1 MSPLANSSTILFSC
15 AWVWGR
21 MKKNGRKN
29 IIKRKR
35 INERVFFM
43 NAKIIKWVGKCLA
56 NGNGNQV
63 LERNEIIR
71 KLMSEIMKTLL
82 SLHDFEQKAKMI
94 NRALIRKKLVQQL
107 YAFNLRQGEAVVNV
121 VKERESIPDVTKR
134 LEESLEETY
143 KLYHYLLRL
152 VVDLTEYARRRLNAG
167 MLKQLPTEED
177 LHPNMRFV
185 ENKFAD
191 AMRHNIALKLYLSDH
206 EVKKGVEFSWLN
218 LYPEVL
224 KDIYTKLTESD
235 LYKEYMSKETV
246 TWEDDRELW
255 RSVMR
260 DFVLGNEELEAM
272 MEDYSIFWT
281 DDLEIVL
288 SFVMKTI
295 RRAQEEDGALI
306 TLMPKYKEE
315 EDAEFAK
322 DLLVKAIAEQE
333 KARKLVAN
341 QTKNWDVDRLSLIDM
356 TIMQLAITEFLD
368 FPTIPYTVTL
378 NEYIEIAKM
387 YSTEQAPTFI
397 NGVLDAVYKK
407 LDKEG
412 EVMKVKI
419 LKKEE

>member
-1 MSPLANSSTILFSC
+1 
-15 AWVWGR
+15 
-21 MKKNGRKN
+21 
-29 IIKRKR
+29 
-35 INERVFFM
+35 
-43 NAKIIKWVGKCLA
+43 
-56 NGNGNQV
+56 
-63 LERNEIIR
+63 
-71 KLMSEIMKTLL
+71 MKTLL

-255 RSVMR
+255 RGVMR

>member
-29 IIKRKR
+29 IMKRKR

>member
-107 YAFNLRQGEAVVNV
+107 YAFNLRQGETVVNV

>member
-1 MSPLANSSTILFSC
+1 
-15 AWVWGR
+15 

-29 IIKRKR
+29 IMKRKR

-107 YAFNLRQGEAVVNV
+107 YAFNLRQGEAVMNV

-167 MLKQLPTEED
+167 MMKQLPTEED

>member
-1 MSPLANSSTILFSC
+1 M
-15 AWVWGR
+15 
-21 MKKNGRKN
+21 
-29 IIKRKR
+29 KRKR